1 MFSGAVSGWRS
12 CCRAAVND
20 RTDEKGCRL
29 AAFFISITDRGV
41 FFPRRRACPKGEPPH
56 HWTEDRKTVLR
67 LLAVENAQ
75 QMPMVFC
82 MFRLLLRC
90 QECGRTW
97 HSSPVHFSKAGTKPE
112 TEGMRAVFRTLYER
126 EREAAREKAA
136 AEALEIFSQCPVCG
150 RLVCNRCFLI
160 CEDLDLCAACAK
172 ALQVRGDIVAGET
185 SSPREF
191 PAESAGRIS
200 TEEDKTT

>member
-1 MFSGAVSGWRS
+1 MKQIIKEAMGDCS
-12 CCRAAVND
+12 
-20 RTDEKGCRL
+20 T
-29 AAFFISITDRGV
+29 I
-41 FFPRRRACPKGEPPH
+41 GE
-56 HWTEDRKTVLR
+56 
-67 LLAVENAQ
+67 
-75 QMPMVFC
+75 
-82 MFRLLLRC
+82 FRIAIRC
-90 QECGRTW
+90 QEYSRTW
-97 HSSPVHFSKAGTKPE
+97 HNTNVPFSKASTKQA

-136 AEALEIFSQCPVCG
+136 ADALEIFSQCPVCG
-150 RLVCNRCFLI
+150 RLVCDRCFLI

>member
-1 MFSGAVSGWRS
+1 MKQIIKEAMGDCS
-12 CCRAAVND
+12 
-20 RTDEKGCRL
+20 T
-29 AAFFISITDRGV
+29 I
-41 FFPRRRACPKGEPPH
+41 GE
-56 HWTEDRKTVLR
+56 
-67 LLAVENAQ
+67 
-75 QMPMVFC
+75 
-82 MFRLLLRC
+82 FRFLLRC

-112 TEGMRAVFRTLYER
+112 TEGMRAVD
-126 EREAAREKAA
+126 
-136 AEALEIFSQCPVCG
+136 ALEIFSQCPVCG
-150 RLVCNRCFLI
+150 RLVCDRCFLI

>member
-1 MFSGAVSGWRS
+1 MNQVIKEAMGDCS
-12 CCRAAVND
+12 
-20 RTDEKGCRL
+20 T
-29 AAFFISITDRGV
+29 I
-41 FFPRRRACPKGEPPH
+41 GE
-56 HWTEDRKTVLR
+56 
-67 LLAVENAQ
+67 
-75 QMPMVFC
+75 
-82 MFRLLLRC
+82 FRFLLRC

-97 HSSPVHFSKAGTKPE
+97 HSSPVRFSKAGTRPE

-172 ALQVRGDIVAGET
+172 ALQVRGDVVAGET

-191 PAESAGRIS
+191 PAESAERIS
-200 TEEDKTT
+200 TEGDEMT